1 MGSVQS
7 VERAFTV
14 LHCLAGGPAGVTE
27 IAERCDLPKSTV
39 SRLLAT
45 LHDIDVVE
53 QMESGGDYRIGG
65 ALLDLAGGVAPTAHL
80 VALARPHL
88 SDLSEQLG
96 EATGL
101 SVLDGDQVH
110 YLDQVDGPHAVQVKD
125 WTGERAPA
133 HLVPSGIVLL
143 AATSDAVRERYLAV
157 PLAATTA
164 KSMTDP
170 RRVRERLKS
179 VAPVGVEWVYEE
191 FADGINSV
199 ACVVRD
205 RSGAPVAAIHA
216 HGPSYRFP
224 GERPRDE
231 IEQLLTAAA
240 DRVSERIAW

>member
-53 QMESGGDYRIGG
+53 QTESGGDYRIGG

-88 SDLSEQLG
+88 ADLSEQLG

-101 SVLDGDQVH
+101 
-110 YLDQVDGPHAVQVKD
+110 
-125 WTGERAPA
+125 
-133 HLVPSGIVLL
+133 
-143 AATSDAVRERYLAV
+143 
-157 PLAATTA
+157 
-164 KSMTDP
+164 
-170 RRVRERLKS
+170 
-179 VAPVGVEWVYEE
+179 
-191 FADGINSV
+191 
-199 ACVVRD
+199 
-205 RSGAPVAAIHA
+205 
-216 HGPSYRFP
+216 
-224 GERPRDE
+224 
-231 IEQLLTAAA
+231 
-240 DRVSERIAW
+240 